1 MVPKKRIFYA
11 VIVMMICFIY
21 SAASGLTIKK
31 TVFCPQGIN
40 EKEVMDNA
48 IGECQKL
55 GYRSGQEGGNVVLT
69 KEYEFS
75 CAGSIGLSRVLY
87 KITPAFATG
96 EDGRKVLLLGGEYI
110 GKPAD
115 RGHRQECFEC
125 EMDTIEKA
133 VKTYMG
139 SR

>member
-1 MVPKKRIFYA
+1 MGKKMTLICTGVIF
-11 VIVMMICFIY
+11 CFCFF
-21 SAASGLTIKK
+21 STAAFGLTIKK

-40 EKEVMDNA
+40 EKEVMDKA

-55 GYRSGQEGGNVVLT
+55 GYSSGQEGGNVVLS

-75 CAGSIGLSRVLY
+75 CANSIGMSRVLY
-87 KITPAFATG
+87 RITPAFATG
-96 EDGRKVLLLGGEYI
+96 EDGRKVLILGGEYI

-115 RGHRQECFEC
+115 RGHRRECFEC

-133 VKTYMG
+133 VKTYM
-139 SR
+139 SK